1 MMTKLSKLVSSFNKL
16 LAYCKPIDY
25 ITKEFPEYSVKQIVL
40 VDDSETNSENYPE
53 NLVLAPPFSPSTLS
67 TASQLFTEPD
77 EYFNSGVALCA
88 IQTVFKELHA
98 PIINNNDVSKKRKR
112 EETTVAIVKKQET

>member
-1 MMTKLSKLVSSFNKL
+1 MGFLQAFQDRFFIQQITCL
-16 LAYCKPIDY
+16 LQAYRLHSL
-25 ITKEFPEYSVKQIVL
+25 FPEYSVKQIVL

-53 NLVLAPPFSPSTLS
+53 NLVLSPPFSPSTSS
-67 TASQLFTEPD
+67 TASQIFTEPD

-88 IQTVFKELHA
+88 IQTAFKELHA